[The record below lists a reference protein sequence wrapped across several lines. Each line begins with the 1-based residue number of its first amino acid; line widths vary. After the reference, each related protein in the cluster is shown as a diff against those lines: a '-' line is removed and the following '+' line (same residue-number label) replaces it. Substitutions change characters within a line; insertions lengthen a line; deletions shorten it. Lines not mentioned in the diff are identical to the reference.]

1 MDYRFKINE
10 IQIANGELPPIK
22 YVPKQLN
29 IIIGANSSGKSKL
42 LREIRDTIYPRQ
54 DRLSQEKKVICNSI
68 DLDSPTSFEEFD
80 RAYHLSRRMVKTV
93 NGYRNIDYCSTG
105 IVFDQEGRV
114 QGPDQYVPS
123 ICIDN
128 DWGSYAAAL
137 YDGNVDAS
145 RGERLAELLEY
156 AGASLVTY
164 SAPIDR
170 ALMAYGER
178 KFGRIDAQ
186 TNFLSS
192 IQFHDDVLEELSET
206 CKKLFR
212 KDVCL
217 DRESSQL
224 LKFRVGR
231 DFSKYWE
238 SSKKTSEY
246 NELLYQANLLDNEGD
261 GLKGFV
267 ITFLTLKS
275 GNRPII
281 LIDEPEAFLHPV
293 QAYQLGAIIGQS
305 ITPDCQIFI
314 ATHSSDLIR
323 GVMAIVEKKNFESI
337 GLLRLNGQAEAAAG
351 NAAKIVEGALLHNIA
366 SNKRFSKSSAIDGLF
381 AKSMIL
387 VEDDS
392 DRLVYQALL
401 DKLGIMEDCP
411 IIPIFGKDL
420 AHPHIELFTSMGIPC
435 RAILDFDLV
444 NNWEKLKLILR
455 ALKIDAGKQGL
466 HLLIK
471 KMQEEAKRCHPV
483 SESDEKDSRGAEDRS
498 RKSDEWKQEYKS
510 VSTEWPTCSPS
521 FQRLVDQF
529 EEYRQLFIS
538 HGLLIVGTGELET
551 VLEDG
556 PYSSQ
561 NKDKWLWRAL
571 EMIDEMGETDLQA
584 LSIVCDMKKMFFAI

>member
-10 IQIANGELPPIK
+10 IQIANGKQHPIK
-22 YVPKQLN
+22 FVPKQLN
-29 IIIGANSSGKSKL
+29 VIIGANSSGKSKL

-54 DRLSQEKKVICNSI
+54 DRLSQEKKVICSSI
-68 DLDSPTSFEEFD
+68 DLDRPTSFEEFD

-105 IVFDQEGRV
+105 IAFDQEGRV
-114 QGPDQYVPS
+114 QGTDQSAPS
-123 ICIDN
+123 IYIDN
-128 DWGSYAAAL
+128 DWRSYAADL
-137 YDGNVDAS
+137 YDRNVNAS
-145 RGERLAELLEY
+145 IDERLDELLKY
-156 AGASLVTY
+156 VGASLVTY

-178 KFGRIDAQ
+178 KFGRLDAQ

-217 DRESSQL
+217 DRDSSQL
-224 LKFRVGR
+224 LKFRVGG

-238 SSKKTSEY
+238 SAKKTSDY

-275 GNRPII
+275 DNRPII

-293 QAYQLGAIIGQS
+293 QAYQLGTIIGQS
-305 ITPDCQIFI
+305 ITPDCQIFV

-323 GVMAIVEKKNFESI
+323 GVMAIVEKKNYESI
-337 GLLRLNGQAEAAAG
+337 GLLRLNGQAEAASG
-351 NAAKIVEGALLHNIA
+351 NGAQIVEGALLKKIA
-366 SNKRFSKSSAIDGLF
+366 SEKRFSKSSAIDGLF
-381 AKSMIL
+381 AKSVIL

-392 DRLVYQALL
+392 DRLVYQALF
-401 DKLGIMEDCP
+401 DKLGIMEDCL
-411 IIPIFGKDL
+411 IIPIFGKHV
-420 AHPHIELFTSMGIPC
+420 AHLYIELFASIGIPC
-435 RAILDFDLV
+435 RAILDFDLA
-444 NNWEKLKLILR
+444 NNWNNLSSILK
-455 ALKIDAGKQGL
+455 ALKIGADKQEL
-466 HLLIK
+466 QILIK
-471 KMQEEAKRCHPV
+471 MMQEEAKRCHPV
-483 SESDEKDSRGAEDRS
+483 SENDEKDSRGTEDHS
-498 RKSDEWKQEYKS
+498 KKADEWKQEYKS
-510 VSTEWPTCSPS
+510 VSTKWSTCSPS
-521 FQRLVDQF
+521 FRRLVNQF
-529 EEYRQLFIS
+529 EEYRQSFIS

-561 NKDKWLWRAL
+561 KKDKWLWRAL
-571 EMIDEMGETDLQA
+571 EMIDEMGETELQA
-584 LSIVCDMKKMFFAI
+584 LSIVCDLKNMVSVI